1 MEARIVFKNGKSLMA
16 EQNGNCFIV
25 NEIPTFPED
34 LTEVTVISG
43 DQQTVLHY
51 VMIQEAASIDGRY
64 WFCMVEES
72 AEDRQLREQ
81 AERIVFLENCLME
94 MSEEV
99 YK

>member
-1 MEARIVFKNGKSLMA
+1 MEAIIRFKNGEMIRA

-25 NEIPTFPED
+25 PEVPEFPD
-34 LTEVTVISG
+34 DMSEVTVLVDG
-43 DQQTVLHY
+43 QETVLHY
-51 VMIQEAASIDGRY
+51 VMIQEAAAVDNRF

-81 AERIVFLENCLME
+81 AEHLHFLEDCIME